1 MLISEILPSGK
12 LCNSNIERYD
22 LLNLGA
28 GCEACELCHKLH
40 WSSHCGWCPFYSPAL
55 HTSLQHTVSKYCSQ
69 EPFSSTSSTALTSS
83 LPLPLLRFVFAH
95 NCHESGLISDTE
107 WSIYCDWHS
116 FLLDALP
123 LKFDG
128 IVYLK
133 TDPKVGRRCGRRRG
147 IEEREGTEKRGE

>member
-1 MLISEILPSGK
+1 MRHMSCAISFIGAAIVAGVLFIPLHCTLVCNIQSPSIALK
-12 LCNSNIERYD
+12 NPSPPPPPPP
-22 LLNLGA
+22 
-28 GCEACELCHKLH
+28 
-40 WSSHCGWCPFYSPAL
+40 SHPPSP
-55 HTSLQHTVSKYCSQ
+55 
-69 EPFSSTSSTALTSS
+69 
-83 LPLPLLRFVFAH
+83 PLPLLRFVFAH

-116 FLLDALP
+116 FLLDTLS